1 MILFSALFKL
11 KKVQKMYLAYNST
24 PNPLAHL
31 AGHKWPTGATKETKK
46 PWPSK
51 LVLSDSTFSI
61 GITGESSH
69 REQ

>member
-24 PNPLAHL
+24 PNLLAHL

-46 PWPSK
+46 PCPSK

-61 GITGESSH
+61 GITDESSH

>member
-1 MILFSALFKL
+1 MMLFSALFKM

-31 AGHKWPTGATKETKK
+31 AGLNGRQELQRRLKK
-46 PWPSK
+46 PYPSK

>member
-31 AGHKWPTGATKETKK
+31 AGHKWPTGATKETKEAL
-46 PWPSK
+46 P
-51 LVLSDSTFSI
+51 V
-61 GITGESSH
+61 
-69 REQ
+69 

>member
-1 MILFSALFKL
+1 MILFLALFKL

-46 PWPSK
+46 ALP
-51 LVLSDSTFSI
+51 V
-61 GITGESSH
+61 
-69 REQ
+69 